1 MNWLRNPRFY
11 ADGLPG
17 MGLLLLRIFMGYA
30 MAMHGMDKMS
40 HPFGWM
46 DQGPHPSG
54 VPGFLQGLGA
64 AGEFF
69 GGLGLM
75 FGLLTPIAAL
85 GVMSTMFVAM
95 LFLLGMPGP
104 HYFVNA
110 PMNSP
115 KSASLELPL
124 TLFIFALTLFLTGP
138 GLLSIDAFLFGRKR
152 EVAAPVA
159 VATTTAPPP
168 APIIKTG

>member
-1 MNWLRNPRFY
+1 
-11 ADGLPG
+11 
-17 MGLLLLRIFMGYA
+17 MGLLFLRIFMGYA

-46 DQGPHPSG
+46 DQGPQPSG

-69 GGLGLM
+69 GGLGLI

-85 GVMSTMFVAM
+85 GVMSTMFVSM

-104 HYFVNA
+104 HYFMNA
-110 PMNSP
+110 PMSSP
-115 KSASLELPL
+115 KSASLEVNLAY
-124 TLFIFALTLFLTGP
+124 FIFALTLFLTGP
-138 GLLSIDAFLFGRKR
+138 GLLSIDAFLFGRQR
-152 EVAAPVA
+152 AVAAPA
-159 VATTTAPPP
+159 ATAPTATPP
-168 APIIKTG
+168 VTPVVKT